1 MLSDQLAEVGGLQTM
16 RGELKAP
23 PQVSWTNPK
32 GTRSVPGGVTAAR
45 GFAASGVAAGIK
57 SASGKLDLACI
68 FADRPSPWAATL
80 TTNRFAAAPVK
91 LAREL
96 LRRGGA
102 LQAVLVNSG
111 NANAATGPE
120 GDRRARAVVAA
131 VARVLELPA
140 SRVFVSSTGIIGRP
154 LPVDRIVRAVPDAVR
169 CLEASGGGLAAQA
182 IMTTDTFAKEVA
194 LEFRIAGRPVRIG
207 GMCKGAGMIHPR
219 MATMLA
225 YLTTDAVVPQGL
237 LRTLL
242 AAAVG
247 RTFNR
252 INIDGDQSTNDTV
265 LLMAGGAS
273 GARVPASGPDRAL
286 FAAALGEVCRRLAEL
301 IVRDGEGATK
311 LVEVAVTGARNDA
324 DALLVADA
332 VANSKLVK
340 TAWFGRD
347 LNWGRM
353 AAAVGYAGVRL
364 DPEKVSISLNGRAV
378 AAGGRAVPPA
388 RLARAAR
395 EMQEP
400 VLRFVIDLGMGK
412 GADRVL
418 TCDLTHDYVSIN
430 AEYPT

>member
-1 MLSDQLAEVGGLQTM
+1 MTDEI
-16 RGELKAP
+16 KAP
-23 PQVSWTNPK
+23 PRVSWPDPP
-32 GTRSVPGGVTAAR
+32 GTRTVRGGVTAPR
-45 GFAASGVAAGIK
+45 GFFASGVAAGIK
-57 SASGKLDLACI
+57 SASGNLDLACV

-96 LRRGGA
+96 LRRGGP

-120 GDRRARAVVAA
+120 GERRARAVAAA
-131 VARVLELPA
+131 VAKVLELPA
-140 SRVFVSSTGIIGRP
+140 GRVLVSSTGIIGRP
-154 LPVDRIVRAVPDAVR
+154 LPADRIVRAVPEAVR
-169 CLEASGGGLAAQA
+169 RLEASGGGQAARA
-182 IMTTDTFAKEVA
+182 ILTTDTFVKETA
-194 LEFRIAGRPVRIG
+194 LEIRIAGRRVCIG

-225 YLTTDAVVPQGL
+225 YIATDAVVSQGL
-237 LRTLL
+237 LRRLL
-242 AAAVG
+242 AAAVE

-265 LLMAGGAS
+265 LLLAGGAS
-273 GARVPASGPDRAL
+273 GARVPVSGPDREL
-286 FAAALGEVCRRLAEL
+286 FAAALNEVCRRLAEL

-311 LVEVAVTGARNDA
+311 FVEVAVTGARSDA
-324 DALLVADA
+324 DAWRVADA

-353 AAAVGYAGVRL
+353 AAAAGSAGVRL
-364 DPEKVSISLNGRAV
+364 EPEKVSIRLNGRAV
-378 AAGGRAVPPA
+378 VVAGRGVPPSRMARAV
-388 RLARAAR
+388 R

-400 VLRFVIDLGMGK
+400 VLRFAIDLGL
-412 GADRVL
+412 GAGSDRVL
-418 TCDLTHDYVSIN
+418 TCDLTHEYVAIN

>member
-1 MLSDQLAEVGGLQTM
+1 MASTM
-16 RGELKAP
+16 KAP
-23 PQVSWTNPK
+23 PQVSWPDPK
-32 GTRSVPGGVTAAR
+32 GTRSVPGGVTSAR

-57 SASGKLDLACI
+57 SATGKLDLACI
-68 FADRPSPWAATL
+68 FADRPSPWAATF

-96 LRRGGA
+96 LRRGGP

-120 GDRRARAVVAA
+120 GERRARAVAAA
-131 VARVLELPA
+131 VTKVLALPAGRVL
-140 SRVFVSSTGIIGRP
+140 VSSTGIIGRP
-154 LPVDRIVRAVPDAVR
+154 LPGGRIVRAVPEAVR
-169 CLEASGGGLAAQA
+169 CLEAGGGGLAAQA
-182 IMTTDTFAKEVA
+182 ILTTDRFVKQTA
-194 LEFRIAGRPVRIG
+194 LEFPIGGRPVRIG

-225 YLTTDAVVPQGL
+225 YIATDAVVPQGL
-237 LRTLL
+237 LRRLL
-242 AAAVG
+242 AAAVE
-247 RTFNR
+247 RSFNR

-273 GARVPASGPDRAL
+273 GARVPASGPDRER
-286 FAAALGEVCRRLAEL
+286 FAAALNEVCRRLAEL

-311 LVEVAVTGARNDA
+311 LVEVAVTGARSNA
-324 DALLVADA
+324 DAWRVADA

-353 AAAVGYAGVRL
+353 AAAVGYAGVRV
-364 DPEKVSISLNGRAV
+364 DPEKVSIRLNGRAV
-378 AAGGRAVPPA
+378 VVAGRGVPPS
-388 RLARAAR
+388 RMARAAR

-400 VLRFVIDLGMGK
+400 VLRFAIDLGL
-412 GADRVL
+412 GAGSDRVL
-418 TCDLTHDYVSIN
+418 TCDLTHEYVSIN

>member
-1 MLSDQLAEVGGLQTM
+1 M
-16 RGELKAP
+16 RP
-23 PQVSWTNPK
+23 RWS
-32 GTRSVPGGVTAAR
+32 
-45 GFAASGVAAGIK
+45 AASGVAAGIK
-57 SASGKLDLACI
+57 SASDKLDLACI

-96 LRRGGA
+96 LRGGGP

-111 NANAATGPE
+111 NANAATGAE
-120 GDRRARAVVAA
+120 GERRARAVAAA

-140 SRVFVSSTGIIGRP
+140 SRVLVSSTGIIGRP
-154 LPVDRIVRAVPDAVR
+154 LPVGRIVRAVPEAVR
-169 CLEASGGGLAAQA
+169 CLEPAGGGRAAEA
-182 IMTTDTFAKEVA
+182 IMTTDTFVKEAA
-194 LEFRIAGRPVRIG
+194 LEIRIAGRPVRIG

-225 YLTTDAVVPQGL
+225 YITTDAVVPQGL

-242 AAAVG
+242 VAAIG

-265 LLMAGGAS
+265 VLMAGGAS
-273 GARVPASGPDRAL
+273 GARVTATGPERAL

-311 LVEVAVTGARNDA
+311 LVEVAVTGARSDA

-340 TAWFGRD
+340 TAWFGQD

-353 AAAVGYAGVRL
+353 AAAAGYAGVRL

-378 AAGGRAVPPA
+378 VRGGRAVPPRRMA
-388 RLARAAR
+388 GAAR

-400 VLRFVIDLGMGK
+400 VLRFVIDLGLGK